1 MELNYFKDQLFDLL
15 NESEL
20 DLAEIESDERA
31 NTFTV
36 YITDGSKF
44 ELECRAVPDDHSC

>member
-20 DLAEIESDERA
+20 DLSDLETDERT

-36 YITDGSKF
+36 YFADGSRF
-44 ELECRAVPDDHSC
+44 ELECRAVPDNPSR